1 MREHGSR
8 GMMALFTVEEI
19 CEVLSVRAPAVM
31 TPHVLKQRIR
41 RVITDSRMTRNGDL
55 FIALTGDRYD
65 GHTFV
70 RNALALGAVCAIVQE
85 DYRLPPWPKGAEVP
99 LLFGVRDTLEAYQ
112 RLATHYRNRFP
123 IPVIAVTGSNGKTT
137 TKEMVAQVVMKR
149 WKTLKTEG
157 NLNNRI
163 GVPQTLFQ
171 LSPRYQAAVIEMG
184 VDQQGQT
191 TRLCEIA
198 RPTIGLI
205 TNIGPDHLEF
215 FGSMEGSAQAKA
227 ELLDHLPQD
236 GAVVLNADDE
246 YFDYLAARAQC
257 RVVSFGRTP
266 KADIRAV
273 NIRSD
278 HKGGTIFSLV
288 LAGKSRQPEVRIR
301 TQGHHNVSNALAAA
315 GVGYVLGLPG
325 LAIAEGLAKFR
336 PAAMRSQVI
345 ISHGVKIIN
354 DCYNANPAS
363 MKAAIQLLAEMGEG
377 KRSIAVLGDMLE
389 LGTGSKQLHREVG
402 AFLAV
407 REIGHL
413 LACGVLG
420 RELAE
425 GARGAGMPTD
435 KITEFPDAA
444 AAGSALTSMVRQGD
458 VLLVKASRGMRMER
472 VVEAVTG
479 MRRVGTK
486 AG

>member
-1 MREHGSR
+1 MREHGHR
-8 GMMALFTVEEI
+8 GVMALFTVEEI
-19 CEVLSVRAPAVM
+19 CEVLSAKSPAGLS
-31 TPHVLKQRIR
+31 PQDLKQRIR
-41 RVITDSRMTRNGDL
+41 RVVTDSRLVRKGDL
-55 FIALTGDRYD
+55 FIAFQGERFDA
-65 GHTFV
+65 HTFV
-70 RNALALGAVCAIVQE
+70 PKVFAQGAVCAIVQE
-85 DYRLPPWPKGAEVP
+85 DYRLPPMQKRTAMPIV
-99 LLFGVRDTLEAYQ
+99 LGVRDTLEAFQ

-123 IPVIAVTGSNGKTT
+123 IPVIAITGSNGKTT
-137 TKEMVAQVVMKR
+137 TKEMVSHVVAQR

-171 LSPRYQAAVIEMG
+171 LAPRHQAAVIEMG

-198 RPTIGLI
+198 RPTIGVI

-257 RVVSFGRTP
+257 RVVAFGASP
-266 KADIRAV
+266 KAVIRAANV
-273 NIRSD
+273 RTD
-278 HKGGTIFSLV
+278 EKGGTVFGLV
-288 LAGKSRQPEVRIR
+288 LPGKTRQTEVHIR
-301 TQGHHNVSNALAAA
+301 TQGQHNVSNALAAA
-315 GVGYVLGLPG
+315 AVGHALGLSG
-325 LAIAEGLAKFR
+325 AAIAEGLSKFR
-336 PAAMRSQVI
+336 PAAMRSQI
-345 ISHGVKIIN
+345 SSSHGVQVIN

-363 MKAAIQLLAEMGEG
+363 MKAAIQLLAELGRG
-377 KRSIAVLGDMLE
+377 KRSIAALGDMLE
-389 LGTGSKQLHREVG
+389 LGAETKRMHREVG
-402 AFLAV
+402 AFLAGQG
-407 REIGHL
+407 IGHL

-425 GARGAGMPTD
+425 GARQAGMPSD
-435 KITEFPDAA
+435 RIAELPDAQA
-444 AAGSALTSMVRQGD
+444 AATALSRMVRQGD
-458 VLLVKASRGMRMER
+458 VVLVKASRGMRMEQ

-479 MRRVGTK
+479 MRRVARK
-486 AG
+486 AC

>member
-1 MREHGSR
+1 
-8 GMMALFTVEEI
+8 MALFTIEEI
-19 CEVLSVRAPAVM
+19 CEVLSAKAPAGL

-41 RVITDSRMTRNGDL
+41 RVVTDSRLVRKGDL
-55 FIALTGDRYD
+55 FIAFQGDRHD
-65 GHTFV
+65 GHAFV
-70 RNALALGAVCAIVQE
+70 TKALAQGAVCVIVQE
-85 DYRLPPWPKGAEVP
+85 DYRLPPSPKRAEAPV
-99 LLFGVRDTLEAYQ
+99 LLGVRDTLEAYQ

-123 IPVIAVTGSNGKTT
+123 IPVIAITGSNGKTT
-137 TKEMVAQVVMKR
+137 TKEMVSQVVAQR

-171 LSPRYQAAVIEMG
+171 LAPRHQAAVIEMG

-198 RPTIGLI
+198 KPTIGVI

-257 RVVSFGRTP
+257 RVIAFGRAP

-273 NIRSD
+273 NIRTD
-278 HKGGTIFSLV
+278 EQGGTIFGLV
-288 LAGKSRQPEVRIR
+288 LPGKSRHPEVRIR
-301 TQGHHNVSNALAAA
+301 TQGLHNVSNALAAA
-315 GVGYVLGLPG
+315 GVGFVLGLSG
-325 LAIAEGLAKFR
+325 TAIAEGLAKFR
-336 PAAMRSQVI
+336 PAAMRSQI
-345 ISHGVKIIN
+345 STSHGVQVIN

-363 MKAAIQLLAEMGEG
+363 MKAALQLLAELGRG

-389 LGTGSKQLHREVG
+389 LGADSKRMHREVG
-402 AFLAV
+402 TFLTGQG
-407 REIGHL
+407 IGHL
-413 LACGVLG
+413 VACGVLG
-420 RELAE
+420 REIAE
-425 GARGAGMPTD
+425 GARQAGMPTD
-435 KITEFPDAA
+435 RIAELPDAA
-444 AAGSALTSMVRQGD
+444 AAGTALTSMVRQGD
-458 VLLVKASRGMRMER
+458 VVLVKASRGMRMEQ
-472 VVEAVTG
+472 VVEAVTE
-479 MRRVGTK
+479 MRRI
-486 AG
+486 A